1 MALSLHTIKPSSG
14 SKRSKKRVG
23 RGHASRGITAGRGQK
38 GQKARSGVGGLQR
51 IGVRKL
57 MLATPKLR
65 GFNSLNAKNAVVNVA
80 DIEKA
85 FAKGDVV
92 SPETL
97 VAKKLIASAKN
108 GAKILGN
115 GDISISVTVAGC
127 NVSGSAKE
135 KIEKA
140 GGSIKA

>member
-38 GQKARSGVGGLQR
+38 GQKARSGAGGLQR

-80 DIEKA
+80 DLEKA

-115 GDISISVTVAGC
+115 GEISVAVTVKGC
-127 NVSGSAKE
+127 AVSGAAKE